1 MRPVPAQGSANAK
14 RSCRSTESPRTPR
27 YGWLCAKRDLLPSR
41 GVAAPVRV
49 AQPKSRSACW
59 RRLRDVSRV
68 RPVAAP
74 LFGQVARKIKCQIQ
88 FSRFAPCF
96 EIALKLAILYRYKTA
111 PSPTASARRLTDTV
125 GARWPT
131 RAGMAGAEQWREYKG
146 EIRLGCFAP
155 YIEME
160 LNFGDCVL

>member
-1 MRPVPAQGSANAK
+1 MV
-14 RSCRSTESPRTPR
+14 
-27 YGWLCAKRDLLPSR
+27 
-41 GVAAPVRV
+41 GVTYADGVM
-49 AQPKSRSACW
+49 
-59 RRLRDVSRV
+59 RV
-68 RPVAAP
+68 RE
-74 LFGQVARKIKCQIQ
+74 
-88 FSRFAPCF
+88 S
-96 EIALKLAILYRYKTA
+96 RYKTA